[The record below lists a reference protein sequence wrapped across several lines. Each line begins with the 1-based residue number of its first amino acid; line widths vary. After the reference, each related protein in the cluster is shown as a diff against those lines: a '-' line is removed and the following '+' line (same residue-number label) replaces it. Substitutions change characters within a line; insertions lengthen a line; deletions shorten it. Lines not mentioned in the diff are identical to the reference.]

1 MLRGEKR
8 HHDRSYAAT
17 CRVFLRRTVALRPN
31 SPKYTF
37 NHSAVLPKIYLKVR
51 KPLS

>member
-37 NHSAVLPKIYLKVR
+37 NRGVSLPKVYLYLPKVY
-51 KPLS
+51 L